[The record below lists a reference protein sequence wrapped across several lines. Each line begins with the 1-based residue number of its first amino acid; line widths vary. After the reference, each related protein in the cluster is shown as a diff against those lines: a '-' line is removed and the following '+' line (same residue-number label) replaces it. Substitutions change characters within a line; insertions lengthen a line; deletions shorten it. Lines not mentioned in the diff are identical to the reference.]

1 VHGGGGD
8 TGGDGDSNLR
18 VINAREVASAGRLVL
33 LGLERERVRV
43 HTGVGA
49 TRVMVVR
56 LDLVEVLTLLSL
68 EPVLT
73 VEDKLEVGEGTG
85 PLLTEPVSGTAL
97 TAGKEGNAGTLGDGH
112 VAVTG
117 SLNLGIRLKDN
128 VGSTG
133 VLGEVPKRGGSVRGR
148 GVVET
153 PHELLDWVVEREAL
167 VGGGTRG
174 DSVRTSVLDLLNEVL
189 VTLLRKSPTLLSV
202 EVHVVSPHLEGGSAI
217 VTEVGS

>member
-8 TGGDGDSNLR
+8 TRGDGDSNLR

-49 TRVMVVR
+49 TRVMVVA
-56 LDLVEVLTLLSL
+56 LDLVEVLALLSL

-73 VEDKLEVGEGTG
+73 VEDKLEVGERTS
-85 PLLTEPVSGTAL
+85 PLLGELVQRSAL

-117 SLNLGIRLKDN
+117 SLSLGIRLKDN

-153 PHELLDWVVEREAL
+153 PHELLNGVVEGEAL
-167 VGGGTRG
+167 VGSCTRG
-174 DSVRTSVLDLLNEVL
+174 DGVRTSVLNLLNEVL
-189 VTLLRKSPTLLSV
+189 VTLLGKSPTLLSV
-202 EVHVVSPHLEGGSAI
+202 EVHVISVNLEGGSGIAAEI
-217 VTEVGS
+217 GS

>member
-1 VHGGGGD
+1 VHGGGGN
-8 TGGDGDSNLR
+8 GGGEGDSDLG
-18 VINAREVASAGRLVL
+18 VVDAGEVASAGRLVL
-33 LGLERERVRV
+33 FGLERERVRV

-49 TRVMVVR
+49 TGVMVVR

-73 VEDKLEVGEGTG
+73 VEDKLEVGERTS
-85 PLLTEPVSGTAL
+85 PLLGELVRGTAL

-117 SLNLGIRLKDN
+117 SLSLGIRLEDN

-148 GVVET
+148 GVVEA
-153 PHELLDWVVEREAL
+153 PHELLDGVVEREAL
-167 VGGGTRG
+167 VGSCTRG
-174 DSVRTSVLDLLNEVL
+174 DGIRTSVLNLLNEVL
-189 VTLLRKSPTLLSV
+189 VTFLGKSPTLLSV
-202 EVHVVSPHLEGGSAI
+202 EVDVISVNLEGVSGIDTEIGS
-217 VTEVGS
+217 

>member
-1 VHGGGGD
+1 VHGGGGN
-8 TGGDGDSNLR
+8 GGGEGDSDLG
-18 VINAREVASAGRLVL
+18 VVDAGEVASAGRLVL
-33 LGLERERVRV
+33 FGLERERVRV

-49 TRVMVVR
+49 TGVMVVR

-73 VEDKLEVGEGTG
+73 VEDKLEVGEGTSD
-85 PLLTEPVSGTAL
+85 LLGELLGGTVL
-97 TAGKEGNAGTLGDGH
+97 TTGKEGNTGTLGDGH

-128 VGSTG
+128 VGSSG

-153 PHELLDWVVEREAL
+153 PHELLDGVVEREAL
-167 VGGGTRG
+167 VGSCTRG
-174 DSVRTSVLDLLNEVL
+174 DGIRTSVLNLLNEVL
-189 VTLLRKSPTLLSV
+189 VTFLGKSPTLLSV
-202 EVHVVSPHLEGGSAI
+202 EVDVISVNLEGVSGIDTEIGS
-217 VTEVGS
+217 

>member
-1 VHGGGGD
+1 VHGGGGNA
-8 TGGDGDSNLR
+8 GGDGDSNLR

-33 LGLERERVRV
+33 FGLERERVRV

-49 TRVMVVR
+49 TRVMVVA
-56 LDLVEVLTLLSL
+56 LDLVEVLALLSL

-85 PLLTEPVSGTAL
+85 HLLGELLGGTVL
-97 TAGKEGNAGTLGDGH
+97 TTGKEGNTGTLGDGH
-112 VAVTG
+112 IAVTG

-128 VGSTG
+128 VGSSG

-189 VTLLRKSPTLLSV
+189 MTLLRKSPTLLSV
-202 EVHVVSPHLEGGSAI
+202 EVHVISVNLEGVSGIGAEIGS
-217 VTEVGS
+217 